1 MKKINVLGKKLY
13 VLTKDEVYKSYAD
26 PVYFIYEHQKQTLEQ
41 VLNKLNSILV
51 TCTTQELHIT
61 CEEKWYYYASSVKRR
76 WLWNV
81 RDLLRTCKF
90 NAWRPTWSLSF
101 VA

>member
-51 TCTTQELHIT
+51 TCTTKELHIT
-61 CEEKWYYYASSVKRR
+61 CEEKAV
-76 WLWNV
+76 
-81 RDLLRTCKF
+81 LLYKLGE
-90 NAWRPTWSLSF
+90 AQ
-101 VA
+101 VAMECSRSIEDV